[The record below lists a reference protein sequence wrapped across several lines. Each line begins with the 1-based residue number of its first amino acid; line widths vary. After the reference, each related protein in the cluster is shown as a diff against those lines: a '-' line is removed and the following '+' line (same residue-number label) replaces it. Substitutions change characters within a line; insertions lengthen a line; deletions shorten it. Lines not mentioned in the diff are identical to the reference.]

1 VAEELGDRILVVD
14 DNRDAADSLAA
25 ILEIMGA
32 RTSVAYDGED
42 ALAKAA
48 GLQPSIAILDIGMP
62 RMDGYELA
70 RRLRADP
77 QHDGLALVA
86 LTGWGQDSDRER
98 IASAGFDRHLL
109 KPVDIAELTQT
120 LSRLS
125 SRSPD
130 ARS

>member
-1 VAEELGDRILVVD
+1 
-14 DNRDAADSLAA
+14 
-25 ILEIMGA
+25 
-32 RTSVAYDGED
+32 
-42 ALAKAA
+42 
-48 GLQPSIAILDIGMP
+48 MP

-77 QHDGLALVA
+77 RHDGMALVA

-109 KPVDIAELTQT
+109 KPVDIAELTQA

-125 SRSPD
+125 AGFPGVR
-130 ARS
+130 A